1 VKRNKYYNDMK
12 HKLLQKFKNLK
23 RFLLFTLYGSLLT
36 VVSACAPVIS
46 QGVLKTVDE
55 TITFERIL
63 ANPDAYKGKIVLL
76 GGTIV
81 KTINLPDE
89 TLIEVVQQPLDRR
102 NMPINAEASKGRFLI
117 LFKQFKDPAIYSAGR
132 LITVAGEI
140 GGSRTRPL
148 GETQYHYPVILP
160 KELYL
165 WRPSGGP
172 DFHIGIGVGTT
183 F

>member
-1 VKRNKYYNDMK
+1 MK

-102 NMPINAEASKGRFLI
+102 NMPINAEASKGRFI
-117 LFKQFKDPAIYSAGR
+117 IVFKEFKDPAIFSPGR
-132 LITVAGEI
+132 LITVAGEVI
-140 GGSRTRPL
+140 GSQTRPL
-148 GETQYHYPVILP
+148 GETNYNYPLLTP
-160 KELYL
+160 KEYYL
-165 WRPSGGP
+165 WRPYEGP
-172 DFHIGIGVGTT
+172 SIHIGVGVGTT

>member
-1 VKRNKYYNDMK
+1 
-12 HKLLQKFKNLK
+12 
-23 RFLLFTLYGSLLT
+23 LLFTLYGSLLT

-102 NMPINAEASKGRFLI
+102 NMPINAEASKGRFI
-117 LFKQFKDPAIYSAGR
+117 IVFKEFKDPAIFSPGR
-132 LITVAGEI
+132 LITVAGEVI
-140 GGSRTRPL
+140 GSQTRPL
-148 GETQYHYPVILP
+148 GETNYNYPLLTP
-160 KELYL
+160 KEYYL
-165 WRPSGGP
+165 WRPYEGP
-172 DFHIGIGVGTT
+172 SIHIGVGVGTT